1 MVINYL
7 RSFVCGGTELAHW
20 GDMNAGMLSRIRL
33 LNYNLIYPY
42 EWPLSGPYQASVE
55 VDRSSVVKHPF
66 PVMHVE
72 QGRYLLLDGSPL
84 FSRMADFG
92 LPHVPVQI
100 CSQEDIRVVSEQLGL
115 EGILATDLE
124 EMADHCPEQLVVA
137 DPGEP
142 APSGYL
148 TIDFTFEEG
157 TSSRL
162 FLRQTNYS
170 GCPEALQRVF
180 RTIEE
185 KGRYLPLLRGVLREG
200 SLFKTATLSGTM
212 KLPQF
217 KISDVAGAVTSG
229 QLFPPNVLTV
239 AANSRVFSIDFPLS
253 VLRSSIP
260 VEEKEAFLRDLIAYR
275 EQSHKTTFFEGQVYF
290 LNR

>member
-1 MVINYL
+1 
-7 RSFVCGGTELAHW
+7 
-20 GDMNAGMLSRIRL
+20 MNTGMLSRIRL

-42 EWPLSGPYQASVE
+42 EWPLSGTYQTSVDI
-55 VDRSSVVKHPF
+55 DRKSVVKHPF
-66 PVMHVE
+66 PVMHVD
-72 QGRYLLLDGSPL
+72 QGRYLLLDSSPL

-100 CSQEDIRVVSEQLGL
+100 CPQEDVKVVSEQLGL
-115 EGILATDLE
+115 VGIVAADVE
-124 EMADHCPEQLVVA
+124 EMADHFPEQLIIA
-137 DPGEP
+137 GPDEQT
-142 APSGYL
+142 PSGYL
-148 TIDFTFEEG
+148 KIDFVFEDGE
-157 TSSRL
+157 SSKL
-162 FLRQTNYS
+162 FLRQTNCS

-180 RTIEE
+180 QTIEE
-185 KGRYLPLLRGVLREG
+185 KGRYLPILRSDLREG

-239 AANSRVFSIDFPLS
+239 LSNSRVFSIDFPLS
-253 VLRSSIP
+253 VLRSNIS
-260 VEEKEAFLRDLIAYR
+260 VEEKETFLRDLIAYR
-275 EQSHKTTFFEGQVYF
+275 EQSHKTSFFEGQVYF